1 MRDEAPVDPPE
12 SSPDSMSASLT
23 QEGGIRERALT
34 ALNAVAA
41 VASMTPDV
49 NQVLQEALVEAIA
62 VLGVDAG
69 AISILDESTDELV
82 FRVQQGW
89 RIHDFATQGV
99 RFPAD
104 QGLSGL
110 AVSSGAPVV
119 TGDIS
124 SDPRVAIPEFRDE
137 PVQAMALAPMRSRG
151 RVLGVLG
158 VMSHVPREFTSD
170 EVTFV
175 SAVADQIGIA
185 FDNAMLFEE
194 AHRRVREL
202 TELHSV
208 STQVASTLDLWA
220 ILEAV
225 TASVL
230 ELIDATAVEV
240 YLYEAEHN
248 KLAFAT
254 ALRPDGTRTSLG
266 GHPAADGPLVRAAQS
281 GAVVALNDL
290 SSVHRGV
297 DGWRA
302 HGVRSLTV
310 QPLRRATR
318 VFGVLAVALS
328 EARALSDHELRVV
341 GLLAEQAAIAIER
354 ARFFAGETRR
364 STQLALINQVA
375 RQATATLNRKEI
387 LDLAATAIQR
397 DFAYF
402 NVAIFLVD
410 RTSNEVVMRAIAG
423 GHAMVMQ
430 RGYRQAIGEGLVGG
444 VAESGETL
452 VVNDIAQEPRYQPIV
467 PTMKPVGSELAIPIV
482 RGDEVIGVVDI
493 RNLEREAFGQSDVEA
508 MEALADQLAVALD
521 NARLYEETQRRVAEL
536 SAVQETNLRVA
547 SALDT
552 GQVLGAVARNALELA
567 DADDVH
573 IFLHDPAAGGLVF
586 GTAFWRGESSELNL
600 TKQPS
605 RFTRA
610 VIESSRSLV
619 VNHAREHPYFASPE
633 DDGLVSEGE
642 SLDGEVLPVE
652 EEIGIEAIAGFPL
665 LGTSGVVGVMEVAYL
680 SAHVFSADELRV
692 LGLLASQA
700 AAAITNARLYEETR
714 SHLEELTMLHEL
726 SLASASSLS
735 LEEIADRVI
744 AVVQQGLGFEHMGL
758 FLLDAR
764 RNVLEP
770 VGHDTKVAGDAPV
783 LRVGDGLEG
792 WAAEHATA
800 LRVGDV
806 SKDERYTGNSPGV
819 LSVLVVPL
827 LVGERVIGVISAASS
842 HRDAFSSDEEH
853 LMTIVARQL
862 AVAIENARLYQETE
876 LRLAEV
882 STLYQLAQQANAS
895 LDLQERLDSIVWALK
910 ESMGCRACSIALL
923 DTLNDVL
930 MIRAAAGIDAKWK
943 DEFRLGLGEGIAGRV
958 ALEGKSLYV
967 SDTHED
973 EGFVFFDTSVRSLL
987 TVPLCIQDKVIG
999 TLSVDSDSPDAF
1011 SAADERL
1018 LAIAAA
1024 QIATAI
1030 ENAQLYASLEQRA
1043 RTLTEAYAE
1052 LQEVDRLRDEMVQ
1065 NISHELRMPL
1075 TFVKGYVELLLAG
1088 DAGPLTDAQK
1098 EHLEIVIEKT
1108 NAVTRLVS
1116 DIMFLQQ
1123 ADKVTIRKQPV
1134 SLVKLALRATRGCT
1148 ATAEKAGLTVVG
1160 NMVDELPAVAG
1171 DEGRLLQVFDNL
1183 LGNAIKFSPD
1193 GGQITVAVEDVGA
1206 AIQVSV
1212 ADQGV
1217 GIPKDQLDR
1226 VFDRFYQVDGSARRR
1241 FAGIGLGLT
1250 IAKRIVEA
1258 HGGKIWAESGD
1269 GRGSTFRFTIPKYV
1283 AEDKHQTEAGD
1294 HPDQKSRVF
1303 V

>member
-1 MRDEAPVDPPE
+1 MSGEHPALSLDIE
-12 SSPDSMSASLT
+12 SASPE
-23 QEGGIRERALT
+23 QEGGIRDRALA

-41 VASMTPDV
+41 VAGTTPDV
-49 NQVLQEALVEAIA
+49 DQMLQKALAEAVA

-69 AISILDESTDELV
+69 AISVLDETTDELV
-82 FRVQQGW
+82 FRAQQGW
-89 RIHDFATQGV
+89 RVHDFAAQGV

-124 SDPRVAIPEFRDE
+124 SDMRVAVPEFRDE
-137 PVQAMALAPMRSRG
+137 PVRAMALAPMRSRG

-158 VMSHVPREFTSD
+158 VMSYVPREFTPD
-170 EVTFV
+170 EVAFV

-185 FDNAMLFEE
+185 FDNARLFEE

-220 ILEAV
+220 VLEAV
-225 TASVL
+225 VASVL
-230 ELIDATAVEV
+230 ELIDAAAVEI

-254 ALRPDGTRTSLG
+254 ALRPDGSRTSVG
-266 GHPAADGPLVRAAQS
+266 GHPAANSPLVRAAQS
-281 GAVVALNDL
+281 GTVVVLDDL
-290 SSVHRGV
+290 SNVQQGV

-302 HGVRSLTV
+302 HGIRSLTV
-310 QPLRRATR
+310 QPLKRATR

-328 EARALSDHELRVV
+328 EARALSDHELRVT

-354 ARFFAGETRR
+354 ARFFVGETRR

-375 RQATATLNRKEI
+375 RQATATLNLKEI
-387 LDLAATAIQR
+387 LDMAATAIQR

-402 NVAIFLVD
+402 NAAIFLID
-410 RTSNEVVMRAIAG
+410 KSSHEVVMRSIAG

-430 RGYRQAIGEGLVGG
+430 RGYRQSIGEGIVGS
-444 VAESGETL
+444 VAETGKTM
-452 VVNDIAQEPRYQPIV
+452 VVNDIAQEPRYQPIA

-508 MEALADQLAVALD
+508 MEALADQLAVALE

-552 GQVLGAVARNALELA
+552 GQILGSVARNALSLVG
-567 DADDVH
+567 ADDIH
-573 IFLHDPAAGGLVF
+573 IFLHDPAGGGLVF
-586 GTAFWRGESSELNL
+586 GTAFWRGEASELNL
-600 TKQPS
+600 QKEPS

-610 VIESSRSLV
+610 VAKSSRSV
-619 VNHAREHPYFASPE
+619 VVHDVRNHPHFADPE
-633 DDGLVSEGE
+633 NHDLPGDGD
-642 SLDGEVLPVE
+642 SLDADAPSAGQDV
-652 EEIGIEAIAGFPL
+652 GIEAIAGFPL
-665 LGTSGVVGVMEVAYL
+665 LGASGVVGVMEVAYL
-680 SAHVFSADELRV
+680 DSHVFSADELRV
-692 LGLLASQA
+692 LDLLASQA

-726 SLASASSLS
+726 SLAAASTLS
-735 LEEIADRVI
+735 LEEIADRGM
-744 AVVQQGLGFEHMGL
+744 AVVQQGLGFELLGL
-758 FLLDAR
+758 FLLDER
-764 RNVLEP
+764 RDILEP
-770 VGHDTKVAGDAPV
+770 LGRDAKLAGDGLM
-783 LRVGDGLEG
+783 LRLGDGLEG

-800 LRVGDV
+800 LRVSDV
-806 SKDERYTGNSPGV
+806 SQDDRYTGNVPGIA
-819 LSVLVVPL
+819 SVLVVPL
-827 LVGERVIGVISAASS
+827 LVGDRVIGVISAASS
-842 HRDAFSSDEEH
+842 HRDAFSEDEEH
-853 LMTIVARQL
+853 MMTIVARQL

-895 LDLQERLDSIVWALK
+895 LDLQERLDSVVWALK
-910 ESMGCRACSIALL
+910 EAMGCRACSIALL
-923 DTLNDVL
+923 DPLNDVL
-930 MIRAAAGIDAKWK
+930 VIRAAAGIESKWK
-943 DEFRLGLGEGIAGRV
+943 DKFRLRLGEGIAGRV
-958 ALEGKSLYV
+958 ALEGKPVYV
-967 SDTHED
+967 SDTQEEED
-973 EGFVFFDTSVRSLL
+973 FIFFDTAVRSLL
-987 TVPLCIQDKVIG
+987 TVPLCIQNKVIG
-999 TLSVDSDSPDAF
+999 TLSVDSDELDAF

-1024 QIATAI
+1024 QIATSI
-1030 ENAQLYASLEQRA
+1030 ENAQLYESLERRA

-1123 ADKVTIRKQPV
+1123 ADKVTIKKQPV
-1134 SLVKLALRATRGCT
+1134 SLVKLARRATRGCA

-1160 NMVDELPAVAG
+1160 NMVDELPSVAG

-1193 GGQITVAVEDVGA
+1193 GGQITVTVDDVGSS
-1206 AIQVSV
+1206 IQVSV

-1217 GIPKDQLDR
+1217 GIPEDQLDR
-1226 VFDRFYQVDGSARRR
+1226 VFDRFYQIDGSARRR

-1269 GRGSTFRFTIPKYV
+1269 GRGSTFRFTIPKYSAKGERQ
-1283 AEDKHQTEAGD
+1283 AEASD
-1294 HPDQKSRVF
+1294 HPDSRSKVF